1 MSERD
6 RYKLLK
12 LLSTSDTP
20 LWLTEHN
27 HLSSELE
34 RAADWMTSLGYSA
47 RNGFSVHY
55 RELKENELYEPTLVR
70 FVDPPLNYSISEWA
84 EFVNRPPHWASD
96 PSFLI
101 RSWYCK
107 DLEYTTRLCRYQLL
121 QINNECA
128 FPKQARKPSLLFIR
142 CDQSS

>member
-1 MSERD
+1 MSEKD

-27 HLSSELE
+27 QLSSELE

-70 FVDPPLNYSISEWA
+70 LFCYNPLPEQCNEICNELAVTSQASHAFHSIMKAKIPGE
-84 EFVNRPPHWASD
+84 
-96 PSFLI
+96 
-101 RSWYCK
+101 
-107 DLEYTTRLCRYQLL
+107 
-121 QINNECA
+121 
-128 FPKQARKPSLLFIR
+128 
-142 CDQSS
+142 